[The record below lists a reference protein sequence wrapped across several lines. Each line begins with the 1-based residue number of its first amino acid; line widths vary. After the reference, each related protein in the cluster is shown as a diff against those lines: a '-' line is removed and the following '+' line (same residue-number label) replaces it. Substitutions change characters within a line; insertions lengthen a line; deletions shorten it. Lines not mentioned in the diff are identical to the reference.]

1 MLRFNAVTF
10 LFSMHDDVFF
20 LGGGFQE
27 LHRCSGTLNVT
38 FNDNVKT
45 VIYMNDDLVIVD
57 LKTEMK
63 ASSFS
68 S

>member
-1 MLRFNAVTF
+1 M
-10 LFSMHDDVFF
+10 
-20 LGGGFQE
+20 
-27 LHRCSGTLNVT
+27 T